1 MAQIPLGSTRLDST
15 HSTCRAHAFRLCRAS
30 RRAQLDSFDTSSST
44 GSTGS
49 TKSNVSS
56 RAKWNLSLFD
66 TIVMYWTDSTA
77 LKTRVFSNTDP
88 TDLMSLDEAWS
99 VNGCAID
106 DDRCVVRADFF
117 VSDVI
122 TAATALLPLSTYTY
136 RPTAHTAA
144 ILVLHHGLVLSPNA
158 VYGAA

>member
-1 MAQIPLGSTRLDST
+1 
-15 HSTCRAHAFRLCRAS
+15 
-30 RRAQLDSFDTSSST
+30 
-44 GSTGS
+44 
-49 TKSNVSS
+49 
-56 RAKWNLSLFD
+56 
-66 TIVMYWTDSTA
+66 MYWTDSTA